1 MGGLKCRI
9 HPQKTEPKPYGRPG
23 AVTVPPRC
31 AHLGELPRRRERGA
45 LRRRE
50 PRRGAR
56 RDECAQLR
64 PPPAHGR
71 VAAAQGAARA
81 PRQRVPCRTQAP
93 RRRPSARRCRHGY
106 PKAPIATHDH
116 HQEHLSPGGIAAP
129 RRMQHAAAMDGGTK
143 KVDDVVVYPVQC
155 AMAAVRCACARPRA
169 PPRRAAPRCET
180 SVQRGPPRDLESTA
194 NFREAKVCMCLLCSA
209 ARPRTR
215 SPAEPCTHPRAVLR
229 SGGADSSLESI
240 GSALGARS
248 GP

>member
-143 KVDDVVVYPVQC
+143 KVDDVVSSCILLSVRWRPC
-155 AMAAVRCACARPRA
+155 AAPARGHAR
-169 PPRRAAPRCET
+169 RRAAPR
-180 SVQRGPPRDLESTA
+180 RDV
-194 NFREAKVCMCLLCSA
+194 RPLCSA
-209 ARPRTR
+209 ARRGT
-215 SPAEPCTHPRAVLR
+215 SRAPQT
-229 SGGADSSLESI
+229 
-240 GSALGARS
+240 SARQRYVCA
-248 GP
+248 